1 MKMKQIK
8 KTLHLASC
16 TLLLLLLLTSCNVRL
31 ERAGSKNSSPIAS
44 AVREV
49 AGFERIQLMGA
60 TTVYYTQSDSF
71 SVRVEAPE
79 DLIEYVETVVND
91 STLTIKMSDDAQNLV
106 QQIVFFQDNGISV
119 FVSSPDLVEVSLMG
133 SGEFVSNEK
142 IDTDNLL
149 LSLRGSGNINLVDVI
164 CDHLVTSAV
173 GSGDINIFN
182 AEAQTSQIELVGS
195 GDVGIN
201 HKNVGLTDILL
212 KGSGDVKCTF
222 NSCGEVKGDLRGSG
236 DITLSGDVHAMNKTL
251 LGSGDFHTEAL
262 NVQ

>member
-1 MKMKQIK
+1 
-8 KTLHLASC
+8 
-16 TLLLLLLLTSCNVRL
+16 
-31 ERAGSKNSSPIAS
+31 
-44 AVREV
+44 V

-173 GSGDINIFN
+173 GSGDINISN